1 MPIPAS
7 NANARFRGSFGEEG
21 GDDLYTQAVNIV
33 RLERKSSISYIQ
45 RCLRI
50 GYNKA
55 ANLVEEMEKNGI
67 LSSPNHSGKR
77 EVLLPED

>member
-1 MPIPAS
+1 M
-7 NANARFRGSFGEEG
+7 
-21 GDDLYTQAVNIV
+21 YTQAVNIV
-33 RLERKSSISYIQ
+33 RIERKASISYIQ

-50 GYNKA
+50 GYNRA

-77 EVLLPED
+77 EILLPED